1 MENNRSYFVAL
12 SNEID
17 HLIISEKDLFSFL
30 ALFAALFSIKVFSGF
45 FFSCFLLSLPLLM
58 IATPY
63 FSEQIY
69 PSPGRLDPPILP
81 NPAVVKRLTGN
92 RYRG

>member
-1 MENNRSYFVAL
+1 MRS
-12 SNEID
+12 D

-58 IATPY
+58 IVSPY
-63 FSEQIY
+63 FSERIY
-69 PSPGRLDPPILP
+69 PPQVSIDPPILP
-81 NPAVVKRLTGN
+81 TPVVVKRLTAIAT
-92 RYRG
+92 RG